1 MTLAA
6 VPSMA
11 KVKVACV
18 GNSITY
24 GATIP
29 DPKRDSYPSQL
40 ARMLGPDYEV
50 GNFGRSGATL
60 MKRGH
65 RPYNATEECAA
76 AKDFAGDIAVIHL
89 GVNDTDPRDW
99 PDFSDDFVGDYVE
112 LIDSL
117 RARNPKVRVIIA
129 NISPVRTSHYRWRS
143 GTCEWRDAVRAC
155 VADVAKITGSE
166 LIDFNEPLLD
176 RQNLLADGLHPN
188 AEGATLLARTVYKA
202 ITGDYGGLKLPEVW
216 GDGMVVQRYRP
227 VTVNGTADA
236 GSEVRVTLG
245 QASASAKADNRG
257 RWSVTLPPMKEATG
271 LSMTVSDGRRK
282 LEFSDIAVGE
292 VWLASGQSN
301 MEFNMAHTKT
311 FAADS
316 ALMNDPMLRLF
327 DMLPRAITNS
337 AQWPDTVLAR
347 IDSLDYYLPTRW
359 VKSDSRSARRMS
371 AVAWHFARV
380 LRDSLKVPVGIIC
393 NAIGGSGTE
402 SWVDIEVL
410 SREMPE
416 VLVNWRRNDYIQ
428 PWVQKRAGENTG
440 TDKAGLAHH
449 HPYEPTFL
457 FATGIRPLAGFPIA
471 GTIWYQGESN
481 ANNIEVH
488 EKLLPLVVKSFRQ
501 AFNQPEM
508 PFIFAQLSSLNRPS
522 WPKFRD
528 SQRRL
533 SQTIPGTA
541 MVVTSDKGDSLDVHP
556 TDKRPIGERF
566 ARQALHRVYSMT
578 GIVPEGP
585 SPVRAELTAPGEVTL
600 TFANGHGLHSSD
612 GAPLRT
618 FEMAR
623 YDGRYYPAKAEIV
636 SDNIIKLTSTH
647 MSDSQP
653 RFVRYGWQPFTRAN
667 LVNADNLPASTFKLP
682 VSEASTSEP
691 GIEAGVSA
699 AFAGMASGRI
709 IRAGGCNF
717 PSNPMAPGA
726 QKKFYSGIYALTP
739 GGNGQAEATLIG
751 HLPEPMAYGA
761 SATTPEGLVIIGG
774 TSATEA
780 LRQVSLIT
788 VSDDGEAKVSPLP
801 ELPEAIDNMAACYAG
816 GRVYVAAG
824 NVAGKP
830 SNELLCLDLNDLSK
844 GWKALASF
852 PGNPRVQ
859 PVMAASKDAKGR
871 ECLYLW
877 GGFAGKGEGREA
889 SLNTDGLCYQLSGK
903 GKWSEAPAPV
913 DKSGEEVSLGGG
925 VAVALPDGRIAAMG
939 GVNKDV
945 FLEALR
951 NQAPDY
957 LSHPIEWYR
966 FNSRVMVFNPATQ
979 SWSVAADDEAM
990 ARAGAAAALTPDA
1003 EIILIGGELK
1013 PRIRTTAVSAIR
1025 I

>member
-1 MTLAA
+1 M
-6 VPSMA
+6 
-11 KVKVACV
+11 
-18 GNSITY
+18 
-24 GATIP
+24 
-29 DPKRDSYPSQL
+29 
-40 ARMLGPDYEV
+40 
-50 GNFGRSGATL
+50 
-60 MKRGH
+60 
-65 RPYNATEECAA
+65 
-76 AKDFAGDIAVIHL
+76 
-89 GVNDTDPRDW
+89 
-99 PDFSDDFVGDYVE
+99 
-112 LIDSL
+112 
-117 RARNPKVRVIIA
+117 
-129 NISPVRTSHYRWRS
+129 
-143 GTCEWRDAVRAC
+143 
-155 VADVAKITGSE
+155 
-166 LIDFNEPLLD
+166 
-176 RQNLLADGLHPN
+176 
-188 AEGATLLARTVYKA
+188 
-202 ITGDYGGLKLPEVW
+202 
-216 GDGMVVQRYRP
+216 
-227 VTVNGTADA
+227 
-236 GSEVRVTLG
+236 
-245 QASASAKADNRG
+245 
-257 RWSVTLPPMKEATG
+257 
-271 LSMTVSDGRRK
+271 
-282 LEFSDIAVGE
+282 
-292 VWLASGQSN
+292 
-301 MEFNMAHTKT
+301 
-311 FAADS
+311 
-316 ALMNDPMLRLF
+316 
-327 DMLPRAITNS
+327 
-337 AQWPDTVLAR
+337 
-347 IDSLDYYLPTRW
+347 
-359 VKSDSRSARRMS
+359 
-371 AVAWHFARV
+371 
-380 LRDSLKVPVGIIC
+380 
-393 NAIGGSGTE
+393 
-402 SWVDIEVL
+402 
-410 SREMPE
+410 
-416 VLVNWRRNDYIQ
+416 
-428 PWVQKRAGENTG
+428 
-440 TDKAGLAHH
+440 
-449 HPYEPTFL
+449 
-457 FATGIRPLAGFPIA
+457 
-471 GTIWYQGESN
+471 
-481 ANNIEVH
+481 
-488 EKLLPLVVKSFRQ
+488 
-501 AFNQPEM
+501 
-508 PFIFAQLSSLNRPS
+508 
-522 WPKFRD
+522 
-528 SQRRL
+528 
-533 SQTIPGTA
+533 
-541 MVVTSDKGDSLDVHP
+541 
-556 TDKRPIGERF
+556 
-566 ARQALHRVYSMT
+566 
-578 GIVPEGP
+578 
-585 SPVRAELTAPGEVTL
+585 
-600 TFANGHGLHSSD
+600 HSSD

-618 FEMAR
+618 FEMAC

-647 MSDSQP
+647 MSESQP

-682 VSEASTSEP
+682 VSEAPTSEP

-739 GGNGQAEATLIG
+739 GENGQAEATLIG
-751 HLPEPMAYGA
+751 HLPEPMAYGV

-774 TSATEA
+774 TSATAA

-788 VSDDGEAKVSPLP
+788 VSDDGEAEVSPLP

-816 GRVYVAAG
+816 GRVYVAGG

-966 FNSRVMVFNPATQ
+966 FNSRVMVFDPATQ
-979 SWSVAADDEAM
+979 SWSVAADDEAT
-990 ARAGAAAALTPDA
+990 ARAGAAAAITPDA